1 MLDFRVKTFLTA
13 CQLLNFTETARQ
25 LNLTQPAVS
34 TQIRY
39 LEREYGV
46 KLFARDGRNLVLT
59 PQGKLLEQAM
69 RHLANDERRIKNQL
83 KNDDLRTLTFGVTK
97 TIGET
102 ALIKILAV
110 YVKRHPG
117 VNIKVTCANTASL
130 LRQLQ
135 NGSLDFALVEGNFP
149 RDLYAELPLAKEQF
163 IGVAAKQHVF
173 KTPPKRLEDLF
184 SERLLVRE
192 PGSGTRNILERGLE
206 QENFALINFSHFI
219 QLENMHTIIE
229 LVKADCGIS
238 FLYKAAV
245 AKDLEQGTLR
255 ELDLADFSASHG
267 FSFIWSKKSL
277 FGGEFAQ
284 TCQELRD
291 CWLEK

>member
-46 KLFARDGRNLVLT
+46 KLFAKDGRNLVLT

-83 KNDDLRTLTFGVTK
+83 KDDDLRTLTFGVTK

-206 QENFALINFSHFI
+206 QENFALSNFIHFI

-245 AKDLEQGTLR
+245 AKDLKQGTLQ
-255 ELDLADFSASHG
+255 ELDLADFSTSHG

>member
-13 CQLLNFTETARQ
+13 CQLLNFTETARK

-110 YVKRHPG
+110 YVKRHLG

-206 QENFALINFSHFI
+206 QENFALSNFTHFI
-219 QLENMHTIIE
+219 QLENMHSIIE
-229 LVKADCGIS
+229 C
-238 FLYKAAV
+238 
-245 AKDLEQGTLR
+245 
-255 ELDLADFSASHG
+255 
-267 FSFIWSKKSL
+267 
-277 FGGEFAQ
+277 
-284 TCQELRD
+284 
-291 CWLEK
+291 